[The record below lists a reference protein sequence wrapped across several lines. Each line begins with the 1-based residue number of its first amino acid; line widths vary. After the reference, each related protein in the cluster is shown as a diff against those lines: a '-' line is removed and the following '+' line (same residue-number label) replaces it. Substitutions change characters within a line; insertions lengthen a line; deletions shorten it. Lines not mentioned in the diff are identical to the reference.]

1 MIEIREEAFKYYFHF
16 MQKRMDIFWK
26 RYEGSPYPWTDDPIL
41 KEHKFTNVYRSSDRV
56 SQYLISNSSFA
67 SSPMPSFSLRINL

>member
-41 KEHKFTNVYRSSDRV
+41 KEPKLKNV
-56 SQYLISNSSFA
+56 
-67 SSPMPSFSLRINL
+67 